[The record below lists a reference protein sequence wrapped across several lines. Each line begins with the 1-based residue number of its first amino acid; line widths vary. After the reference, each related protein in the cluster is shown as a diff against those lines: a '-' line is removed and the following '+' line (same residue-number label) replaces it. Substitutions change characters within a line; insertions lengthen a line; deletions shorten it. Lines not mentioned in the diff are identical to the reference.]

1 MFSWAR
7 RFWSATVPGGE
18 VAGRY
23 RFFARPEVIGRT
35 YMRVFQHG
43 EYFYALAMP
52 RVFYRSGD
60 GFGAFEER
68 PTLFEPDMRHCAV
81 LKRGDK
87 LHVFWTRVK
96 DVPERMLLTS
106 IDISSDWQQWRS
118 EGEVEVLRPERE
130 WEGADAPLAPS
141 MRSVAY
147 EQVNQLRDL
156 AIFEENDQVYLLY
169 AVAGE
174 SGIAIAELTG
184 L

>member
-1 MFSWAR
+1 
-7 RFWSATVPGGE
+7 
-18 VAGRY
+18 
-23 RFFARPEVIGRT
+23 
-35 YMRVFQHG
+35 
-43 EYFYALAMP
+43 
-52 RVFYRSGD
+52 
-60 GFGAFEER
+60 
-68 PTLFEPDMRHCAV
+68 
-81 LKRGDK
+81 
-87 LHVFWTRVK
+87 
-96 DVPERMLLTS
+96 MLLTS

>member
-52 RVFYRSGD
+52 GVFYRSGD

-68 PTLFEPDMRHCAV
+68 PTLFEPDMRLRAV